1 MLKFLYRKKGVK
13 MMVPFFEETEVPE
26 VVEPKGYQLEMY
38 EKILFIIPII
48 AAVLGLIVAFMM
60 IYHKNITFISKSR
73 WKYIFFFIPA
83 LVLALITLFAVTHW
97 NKTTVMLKVVVFL
110 LPIIFF
116 GVINWVTV
124 RNKAAV

>member
-1 MLKFLYRKKGVK
+1 

-97 NKTTVMLKVVVFL
+97 NKTTVMLKVVVFI